1 MHIERRALA
10 AELRA
15 KGRRLE
21 GYAATFGAEAQ
32 IRDYTE
38 TIAPGAFSATLAES
52 QKDILALVDH
62 DPSRLLARTKNR
74 TLRLTEDTRG
84 LHFDLDVPPTSVG
97 NDVLA
102 LAERGDLG
110 GASFAFTTRKD
121 GDHWD
126 GDKRELRSVT
136 LHEISIV
143 SSWPAY
149 EGTLV
154 QARARMS
161 PTGRTRYQLARWFLD
176 SIS

>member
-10 AELRA
+10 AELVA

-21 GYAATFGAEAQ
+21 GYAAVYGAEAQ

-38 TIAPGAFSATLAES
+38 TIAPGAFQSTLAES
-52 QKDILALVDH
+52 KDILALADH
-62 DPSRLLARTKNR
+62 DPTRLLARTKNR
-74 TLRLTEDTRG
+74 TLRLLEDTRG

-97 NDVLA
+97 HDVLA

-149 EGTLV
+149 PQTLV
-154 QARARMS
+154 QARARLS
-161 PTGRTRYQLARWFLD
+161 PTGPTRYQLARRFLD